1 MFIVNSLLFLIVSFK
16 SIMKLYPIMI
26 PMINITTK
34 MPIIILVLFFFNFLM
49 KYEIPYTRIIIEM
62 HTAKN
67 KNIDFPK
74 CTDFICIAHSFDYL
88 SYLRIQSILLK
99 CIFYRIDI
107 PNLRNLSLN
116 QCFSR
121 VKEKSIHRAPV
132 LEQYIPS
139 IL

>member
-1 MFIVNSLLFLIVSFK
+1 MERLILGTYACNGIESGR
-16 SIMKLYPIMI
+16 SRLELISMI
-26 PMINITTK
+26 IN
-34 MPIIILVLFFFNFLM
+34 
-49 KYEIPYTRIIIEM
+49 
-62 HTAKN
+62 KN

-116 QCFSR
+116 QCFSH
-121 VKEKSIHRAPV
+121 VKEKSINRAPV

-139 IL
+139 SL